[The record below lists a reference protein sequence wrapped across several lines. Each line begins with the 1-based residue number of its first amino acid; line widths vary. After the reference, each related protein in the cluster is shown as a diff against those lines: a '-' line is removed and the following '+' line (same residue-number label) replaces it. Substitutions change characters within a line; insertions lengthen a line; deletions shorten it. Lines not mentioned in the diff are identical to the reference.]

1 MHFTIAGSAHLVRG
15 CLVIHMRPTQV
26 GFMKLKNRLCRLVES
41 SGTPVRRKA
50 DVGGGEGGGM
60 GEEEGEGDGTVVHFR
75 HFSNSYL
82 SL

>member
-41 SGTPVRRKA
+41 SGTPVRREA
-50 DVGGGEGGGM
+50 DVGGGGM

>member
-50 DVGGGEGGGM
+50 DVGGGGGGM
-60 GEEEGEGDGTVVHFR
+60 GEGEGEGDGTVVHFR